1 MQRNSCG
8 LVLFIILLFS
18 TGCSITSDGWNA
30 QGVQAFQNGDHRG
43 AVQKFQYAL
52 NADSTNSDSFYNLGR
67 VYHEI
72 GKKNGD
78 DAFLLEAETL
88 YNRCLDLSAD
98 HVDCHRGLAVLLVD
112 TGRKQEAFALLNNW
126 AKDRPSMSQPRVELA
141 RLYEEQGDL
150 QTARLHLESAVKLN
164 ANNAR
169 AHTAL
174 AALSERQGDV
184 RTAYAAYQKS
194 LMVNPNQPNVGKR
207 LALVRQSLGES
218 AGNTRIADESVS
230 RGRY

>member
-1 MQRNSCG
+1 MSCG
-8 LVLFIILLFS
+8 LLLFTMLIFS

-30 QGVQAFQNGDHRG
+30 QGVQAFQRGDHRG

-52 NADSTNSDSFYNLGR
+52 NADSSNSDSFYNLGR

-98 HVDCHRGLAVLLVD
+98 HVDGHRGLAVLLVD

-174 AALSERQGDV
+174 AAISERQGDI
-184 RTAYAAYQKS
+184 RTAYQAYQKS

-207 LALVRQSLGES
+207 LALVRQSIGE
-218 AGNTRIADESVS
+218 AVGNTRIADESVS